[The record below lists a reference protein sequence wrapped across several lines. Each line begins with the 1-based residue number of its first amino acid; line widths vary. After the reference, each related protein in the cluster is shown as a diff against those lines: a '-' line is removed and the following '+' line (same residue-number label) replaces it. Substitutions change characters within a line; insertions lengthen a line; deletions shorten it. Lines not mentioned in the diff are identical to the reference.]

1 MTYPNQTTPH
11 DIEPWA
17 SASLKLR
24 AEPDCDP
31 RGRWLTRLRT
41 VRAGCATGG
50 GRRECGVEA
59 FGREGAEL
67 AEEWAGGDAGLPRAH
82 PDHDLTA
89 EDVVGKRLDQG
100 AVATFPD
107 LLRTVVTASRP

>member
-17 SASLKLR
+17 ERLAELR

-31 RGRWLTRLRT
+31 SGQMADEAADGTS
-41 VRAGCATGG
+41 GSATGG

-67 AEEWAGGDAGLPRAH
+67 ADG
-82 PDHDLTA
+82 
-89 EDVVGKRLDQG
+89 VGVRRCRI
-100 AVATFPD
+100 T
-107 LLRTVVTASRP
+107 SRSP